1 MELELPA
8 REPSL
13 TRENARRGSFGQ
25 RGRLSVRLS
34 PFQRL
39 LLVKGKDRS
48 GSIGS
53 GQLAPD
59 VRSQRRHFR
68 HRAKSGHRRLECG
81 SPDTSYS
88 TLRDV
93 ASDCLR
99 DTGLKIE
106 PLLH

>member
-48 GSIGS
+48 GSS
-53 GQLAPD
+53 SAVP
-59 VRSQRRHFR
+59 R
-68 HRAKSGHRRLECG
+68 
-81 SPDTSYS
+81 
-88 TLRDV
+88 
-93 ASDCLR
+93 
-99 DTGLKIE
+99 
-106 PLLH
+106 

>member
-39 LLVKGKDRS
+39 LSVKGKDRS
-48 GSIGS
+48 GSEAVVRGGWSKFPIAAVRQSAHPSVSARLSTPNELIGCHA
-53 GQLAPD
+53 G
-59 VRSQRRHFR
+59 
-68 HRAKSGHRRLECG
+68 
-81 SPDTSYS
+81 
-88 TLRDV
+88 
-93 ASDCLR
+93 
-99 DTGLKIE
+99 E
-106 PLLH
+106 P